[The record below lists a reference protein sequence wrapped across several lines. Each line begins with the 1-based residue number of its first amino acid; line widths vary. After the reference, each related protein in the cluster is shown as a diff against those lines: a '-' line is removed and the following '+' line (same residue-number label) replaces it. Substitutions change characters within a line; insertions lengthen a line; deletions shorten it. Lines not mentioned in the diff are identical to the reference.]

1 MRDLIRAIVAN
12 NVFANVVMCIILVVG
27 AVAGFSM
34 IRESMPEFD
43 IGLIAIEVPFPGAD
57 PEEVEEG
64 ICHRIEAVID
74 GLEGVKDY
82 NTTAWEG
89 FASVEVWAE
98 DGYDIEKLKDSVRNA
113 VDSISTFPARA
124 EKPQIYEV
132 RDDDETINLAL
143 WGNMPE
149 RQLKEWAES
158 VRDDLQRL
166 DHISRV
172 EVYGARR
179 YEINIE
185 ISKEKLWEYGLTL
198 DDVTRSVYSGSLNLP
213 AGTIRTEGEEIR
225 IRTIGRKYNGRD
237 FAEVVIK
244 SSENG
249 DVITLADV
257 ADIRDTFTENSSY
270 ANFNNH
276 PCVLV
281 AVLKAKGEDA
291 LAQAELAREYAANKQ
306 KELPEGLNITPC
318 FDDTEFV
325 TGQIALLTEDA
336 VSGLLLVVLVL
347 WLFLNTRLSFWIAMG
362 IPVSFSGALIILWLF
377 GMTINQ
383 ISLIAFI
390 VVLGIVVDDAIVLGE
405 AIFAHRQQGKG
416 PLEAAVAGVS
426 EVGAPVFAAVL
437 TMIIAFIPLAFIPG
451 TMGQIVG
458 VLPVVVVA
466 TMIVS
471 TIESLF
477 LLPTHLNHLPDPN
490 LPEKPRARWQQ
501 RLIDFHGSFAKGLE
515 WFAQHM
521 YQPAVRTAIRH
532 RYVTLCCGI
541 SVLLIAG
548 GLVRGGVV
556 RVIFWPPVDGNSLDA
571 FVEFPPGTPGEVTR
585 DAVDKTRVA
594 FERVAERTK
603 TGNGEPLIRNIFS
616 RVNSFQP
623 NTGFISVEML
633 HAGERNVHSQD
644 LAAAWQKEVGVLPG
658 AVQQT
663 FREDTVGMGGPP
675 IEIWMQGKDLNS
687 LRQAANELKSK
698 LATNDGVYQI
708 SDDFRA
714 GRTEIQ
720 VRLKPEAHS
729 LGLTLDQVARSL
741 YSGYYGDE
749 AQRFQRGRDDVRVRI
764 RYPEEE
770 RQTLAEM
777 ERVRVRTPKGF
788 DVPLMSVADIIT
800 APGVSNIKGSN
811 GLRRI
816 AVYASADFNKANPS
830 EIVAEL
836 SRNYLD
842 SLCARYGNLSWSVQ
856 GVEESNQE
864 TLAGI
869 QRGFAIAALG
879 IFVILATTF
888 RSYLQPVVIMLII
901 PFAMVG
907 AILGHLA
914 LGIPLTFLSL
924 FGLIALAGIVVNDSI
939 VLIECVNELIAKGT
953 PVLDALAL
961 AGVRR
966 FRAIFLTSVTT
977 FIGLGPLVW
986 ERDLQAQIVIPMG
999 ISIAAG
1005 SAFATFVTLL
1015 FTPSLLAI
1023 TNDARRLVY
1032 RLMHKHWPTAEDVEP
1047 ARNRRA
1053 EDLTELGAHPAPEAA

>member
-1 MRDLIRAIVAN
+1 MKDIIRSIVAN
-12 NVFANVVMCIILVVG
+12 NVFANVVMVIILVVG
-27 AVAGFSM
+27 TIAAFTMV
-34 IRESMPEFD
+34 RESMPEFEL
-43 IGLIAIEVPFPGAD
+43 GLIAIEVPFPGAD

-64 ICHRIEAVID
+64 ICHRIEAAID

-98 DGYDIEKLKDSVRNA
+98 QGYDIEKLKDSVRNA

-132 RDDDETINLAL
+132 RDEDETIHLAL
-143 WGNMPE
+143 WGSLPE
-149 RQLKEWAES
+149 RQLKEWAET

-166 DHISRV
+166 PHISRV

-185 ISKEKLWEYGLTL
+185 VSKERLWEYGLTL
-198 DDVTRSVYSGSLNLP
+198 DNVTEAVYRGSLNLP

-237 FAEVVIK
+237 FAAVVIK
-244 SSENG
+244 SSPSG
-249 DVITLADV
+249 DIITLGDV
-257 ADIRDTFTENSSY
+257 ADIRDTFTENPSY
-270 ANFNNH
+270 SNFNDH
-276 PCVLV
+276 PCVHV
-281 AVLKAKGEDA
+281 AVLKAKGEDS
-291 LAQAELAREYAANKQ
+291 LAQAELTREYAANKQ
-306 KELPEGLNITPC
+306 KELPAGLNITPC

-325 TGQIALLTEDA
+325 TGQIALLSEDA
-336 VSGLLLVVLVL
+336 VSGLILVVLVL

-362 IPVSFSGALIILWLF
+362 IPVSFAGALCILWMI
-377 GMTINQ
+377 GETINQ

-405 AIFAHRQQGKG
+405 AIFAHRQRGDG

-426 EVGAPVFAAVL
+426 EVGAPVFAAVM
-437 TMIIAFIPLAFIPG
+437 TMITAFIPLAFIPG
-451 TMGQIVG
+451 IMGQIVA
-458 VLPVVVVA
+458 VMPIVVIS

-490 LPEKPRARWQQ
+490 LPEKPRPRWQQ
-501 RLIDFHGSFAKGLE
+501 RFIAFHAAFPRGLE
-515 WFAQHM
+515 WFARHM

-532 RYVTLCCGI
+532 RYVTLCCAI
-541 SVLLIAG
+541 SVLLVTGGIVAG
-548 GLVRGGVV
+548 GFV

-585 DAVDKTRVA
+585 DAVEQTRRA

-603 TGNGEPLIRNIFS
+603 TESGEPLLRNIFT

-623 NTGFISVEML
+623 NFGFIAVEML
-633 HAGERNVHSQD
+633 HSSARGVHSQD
-644 LAAAWQKEVGVLPG
+644 LAAAWQKEVGAIPG
-658 AVQQT
+658 AVQQS
-663 FREDTVGMGGPP
+663 FHEDTIGMGGPP
-675 IEIWMQGKDLNS
+675 IEIWLQGKDLNA
-687 LRQAANELKSK
+687 LRNAANELKAK
-698 LATNDGVYQI
+698 LATYDGVYQI
-708 SDDFRA
+708 ADDFRA

-720 VRLKPEAHS
+720 VRLKPEAHA
-729 LGLTLDQVARSL
+729 LGLTLDQVARHL
-741 YSGYYGDE
+741 YTGYYGEE

-764 RYPEEE
+764 RYPEDE
-770 RQTLAEM
+770 RQTLAEL
-777 ERVRVRTPKGF
+777 ERVRVRTPQGF
-788 DVPLMSVADIIT
+788 DVPLMSVAEIAA
-800 APGVSNIKGSN
+800 APGVSSIKGSN

-830 EIVAEL
+830 EIVTDLGA
-836 SRNYLD
+836 NYLD
-842 SLCARYGNLSWSVQ
+842 SLCAQYGNLTWTVE
-856 GVEESNQE
+856 GVEESNRE

-879 IFVILATTF
+879 IFVILATIF
-888 RSYLQPVVIMLII
+888 RSYVQPVVIMLII

-907 AILGHLA
+907 AVLGHLA
-914 LGIPLTFLSL
+914 MGIPLTFLSL

-939 VLIECVNELIAKGT
+939 VLIECVNELIAGGT
-953 PVLDALAL
+953 PVYDALAQ

-1023 TNDARRLVY
+1023 TNDARRLAH
-1032 RLMHKHWPTAEDVEP
+1032 RALHKQWPEPEDVEP
-1047 ARNRRA
+1047 ARDRRRPPV
-1053 EDLTELGAHPAPEAA
+1053 GAPAPHGAPDLA

>member
-1 MRDLIRAIVAN
+1 MKEIIRAIVAN
-12 NVFANVVMCIILVVG
+12 NVFANVVMVIILVVG
-27 AVAGFSM
+27 TIAGFNM
-34 IRESMPEFD
+34 VRESMPEFD

-64 ICHRIEAVID
+64 ICHRIETVID
-74 GLEGVKDY
+74 GLEGVKKY

-89 FASVEVWAE
+89 FASVEVWAVE
-98 DGYDIEKLKDSVRNA
+98 GYDIEKLKDSVRNA

-143 WGNMPE
+143 WGSLPE
-149 RQLKEWAES
+149 RQLKEWAEA

-166 DHISRV
+166 PHISRV
-172 EVYGARR
+172 EVFGARN

-185 ISKEKLWEYGLTL
+185 VSKEKLWEYGLTL
-198 DDVTRSVYSGSLNLP
+198 DDVTQSVFRGSLNLP

-237 FAEVVIK
+237 FGAVVVK
-244 SSENG
+244 SSPNG
-249 DVITLADV
+249 DIVTLKDV
-257 ADIRDTFTENSSY
+257 STIRDTFTENASY
-270 ANFNNH
+270 SNFNDH

-281 AVLKAKGEDA
+281 SVLKAKGEDA
-291 LAQAELAREYAANKQ
+291 LAQADEAREYAAKKQ
-306 KELPEGLNITPC
+306 KELPAGLNITPC

-325 TGQIALLTEDA
+325 TGQIKLLTEDA
-336 VSGLLLVVLVL
+336 VSGLILVVVTL

-362 IPVSFSGALIILWLF
+362 IPVSFAGALCILWLL

-390 VVLGIVVDDAIVLGE
+390 IVLGIVVDDAIVLGD
-405 AIFAHRQQGKG
+405 AIYAHRQQGQG
-416 PLEAAVAGVS
+416 PLEAAVSGVS
-426 EVGAPVFAAVL
+426 EVGAPVLAAVM
-437 TMIIAFIPLAFIPG
+437 TMITAFIPLAFIPG
-451 TMGQIVG
+451 MMGQIIAVM
-458 VLPVVVVA
+458 PVVVIA

-477 LLPTHLNHLPDPN
+477 LLPTHLNHLADPN
-490 LPEKPRARWQQ
+490 APEPVRPRWQE
-501 RLIDFHGSFAKGLE
+501 RLIAFHGGFARGLE
-515 WFAQHM
+515 WFAAHM
-521 YQPAVRTAIRH
+521 YQPAVRVAIRY

-541 SVLLIAG
+541 GVLLVAG
-548 GLVRGGVV
+548 GLVAGGRV
-556 RVIFWPPVDGNSLDA
+556 RVIFWPPVDGNSLNA
-571 FVEFPPGTPGEVTR
+571 FVEFPPGTPGAVTR
-585 DAVDKTRVA
+585 EAVEQTRTA
-594 FERVAERTK
+594 FERVAARTK
-603 TGNGEPLIRNIFS
+603 TANGEPLIRNIFT

-623 NTGFISVEML
+623 HTGYLSVEML
-633 HAGERNVHSQD
+633 SAGVRGVHSQD
-644 LAAAWQKEVGVLPG
+644 LSAAWQKEVGVLPG

-663 FREDTVGMGGPP
+663 FREDQVGMGGPP
-675 IEIWMQGKDLNS
+675 IEIWLQGKDLGA
-687 LRQAANELKSK
+687 LRQAAGELKTK
-698 LATNDGVYQI
+698 LATYDGVYQI
-708 SDDFRA
+708 ADDLRA

-729 LGLTLDQVARSL
+729 LGLTLDQVARHL
-741 YSGYYGDE
+741 YSGYYGEE

-770 RQTLAEM
+770 RKTLAEM
-777 ERVRVRTPKGF
+777 ERVRVRTPQGF
-788 DVPLMSVADIIT
+788 DVPLMSVAEVTT

-816 AVYASADFNKANPS
+816 AVTASADFNRANPS
-830 EIVAEL
+830 EIVTDL
-836 SRNYLD
+836 GNDYLD
-842 SLCARYGNLSWSVQ
+842 SLCAQYGNLTWTVE
-856 GVEESNQE
+856 GVEESNRE

-888 RSYLQPVVIMLII
+888 RSYLQPVVIMLMI
-901 PFAMVG
+901 PFGTVG
-907 AILGHLA
+907 AVFGHLA
-914 LGIPLTFLSL
+914 MGIPLTFLSL
-924 FGLIALAGIVVNDSI
+924 FGIVALAGIVVNDSI
-939 VLIECVNELIAKGT
+939 VLIECINELIAKGT
-953 PVLDALAL
+953 PVYEALAQ

-999 ISIAAG
+999 VSIAAG
-1005 SAFATFVTLL
+1005 SAFGTFVTLL
-1015 FTPSLLAI
+1015 FTPSLIAI
-1023 TNDARRLVY
+1023 TNDARRLVH
-1032 RLMHKHWPTAEDVEP
+1032 RVVHKQWPTPEEVEP
-1047 ARNRRA
+1047 ARNRRNVDQDAGIA
-1053 EDLTELGAHPAPEAA
+1053 ESAPEAA